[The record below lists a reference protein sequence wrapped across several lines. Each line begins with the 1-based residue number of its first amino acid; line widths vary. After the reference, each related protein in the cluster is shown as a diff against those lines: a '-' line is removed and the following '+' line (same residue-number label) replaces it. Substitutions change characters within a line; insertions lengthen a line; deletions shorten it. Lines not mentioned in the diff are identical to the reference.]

1 MRCSKAREAIVLEA
15 SGTPAEAERL
25 SRHLERCEECR
36 RFAAAEVPPL
46 AALRTPVP
54 LRDFDY
60 AAVRARVVAEL
71 ARPER
76 FWMLLRLAM
85 AVTIVALAGGA
96 LLPSLRRDGVAQLP
110 QAATVRPSTELSPT
124 RGGQARSLPSI
135 ATAEPLPPPEQTASA
150 RPRRPHLSHRSPA
163 VALVH
168 QAHVHQAVEPEL
180 RIQIQTADPDIRIIW
195 IANPVQP
202 STLKEKSS

>member
-1 MRCSKAREAIVLEA
+1 MRCIKAREAIVLEA
-15 SGTPAEAERL
+15 GGTAAEAERL
-25 SRHLERCEECR
+25 ARHLERCDECR

-46 AALRTPVP
+46 VALRTPVP
-54 LRDFDY
+54 LREFDY
-60 AAVRARVVAEL
+60 AAVRARVRAEL

-76 FWMLLRLAM
+76 RRGFRMPLRLAM

-96 LLPSLRRDGVAQLP
+96 LFLSLRREAP
-110 QAATVRPSTELSPT
+110 SHPTQAATARPSPALALT

-135 ATAEPLPPPEQTASA
+135 ASAEPPPPSQSIVSTH
-150 RPRRPHLSHRSPA
+150 PRTPHLSHRGPA

-168 QAHVHQAVEPEL
+168 QALQPEL

-202 STLKEKSS
+202 SLLKEKSS